1 MIPKCRVWRVRYF
14 MGKTLLA
21 EIDVLTI
28 NKMFARWM
36 AGDQLR
42 VDHLDRY
49 LAADRETVSL
59 LKTKEACQ

>member
-1 MIPKCRVWRVRYF
+1 

-42 VDHLDRY
+42 VDHIDRY

-59 LKTKEACQ
+59 LKTKEA